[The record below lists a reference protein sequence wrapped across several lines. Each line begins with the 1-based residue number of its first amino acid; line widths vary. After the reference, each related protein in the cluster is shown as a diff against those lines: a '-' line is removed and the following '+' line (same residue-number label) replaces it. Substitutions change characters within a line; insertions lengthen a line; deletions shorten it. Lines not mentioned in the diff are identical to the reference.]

1 MLDKIILYF
10 LKYRLITLILMIILI
25 SWGIMVS
32 PFYGRNQ
39 ATALTRVSV
48 DALPDIGE
56 NQQIV
61 FTEWP
66 GRSPQDIEDQI
77 TNPLTSTLLGISGVT
92 SIRSS
97 SVFGFSSIY
106 VIFND
111 DKEYY
116 WTRARILE
124 KLNALPNDLLP
135 ENIRPTLGPD
145 ATALGQIFWYT
156 LEGRDAQGN
165 TTGGWDL
172 HEIRS
177 VQDFYVK
184 YGLSAVQG
192 VSEVASIGGFVQEYQ
207 VDVDPDLLKT
217 YDVSIDQVVRA
228 VKNANRDVGAKTME
242 INKIEY
248 LIRGL
253 GNLTSVTDLEYAV
266 VKMKGDV
273 PLRIKDIA
281 QVAIGPEIRRGILDK
296 EGAEVVGG
304 VVVSR
309 FGANP
314 MEVIEAIKRK
324 ISVLEQGMP
333 KKILENGIESTLTIV
348 PFYDRTQLI
357 KETLDTLWD
366 ALNLEVLI
374 TMIIVLI
381 MLFNLRAS
389 LMIAAVLPISI
400 LIVFILMRMFNVE
413 ANIVALSGI
422 AIAIGTLVDLGIILS
437 ENIVRHVKEG
447 SDHLFEKIKT
457 ATQEV
462 SGAIL
467 TAVATTIIS
476 FIPIFVLEAAEGK
489 LFRPL
494 AYTKTFALVTAL
506 LLTLLVL
513 PTIAYFLFGIKV
525 KEKKINILFNALLI
539 ATGCV
544 LLWVLPWAG
553 LFMMV
558 LGLSWLLKAYGP
570 WDNSWV
576 KNLPIGIMIVTS
588 IGLLAAHW
596 MPLGLNE
603 ALPLNILFIVL
614 ILGVILGL
622 LGLIT
627 FKYEYIL
634 NKCLTYK
641 KTFLSIPVLLIF
653 LAAHIWLGFEKVA
666 SPLTSALERV
676 GFTPDQYGPFIGLN
690 NQFPGLNSE
699 FMPSLNEGS
708 FLLMPSAMSHIGIEE
723 NKNILQTID
732 RRVAHI
738 PEISSVVG
746 KLGRVNS
753 ALDPAPISMYENTI
767 NYKPEYY
774 KNDQGDLVKFKIDES
789 QHFLLKSGMSYTN
802 DELLNQALSVDDLV
816 VDPEGSYFRNWRS
829 KIRSSDDIWEEIV
842 LESKVLGVTSAP
854 KLQPIETRLIML
866 QSGMRS
872 PIGIKIFGPDLQSIN
887 DFSFRLEPF
896 IRRAKSVNPET
907 VFADNI
913 IGKPYIMIHLERE
926 MIAKYGLSLESV
938 QQHIETAIGGVKVG
952 TAVNGKERYPIRVRY
967 PRERRDHPEALM
979 NIYVNTPTGGQVRL
993 GDLVTLDYERGPQVI
1008 KSEDAFLL
1016 GYLLLD
1022 KYPQYEIKDVI
1033 QELNEIIQEN
1043 IENGSLIVPTGVH
1056 YEFDGSFKH
1065 QIRAEKRL
1073 MIIVPLVLLVIFIIL
1088 YMQFKSITTSL
1099 MIFFGIAMAFSGGFI
1114 LMGLYH
1120 TDWFLNFTLFG
1131 TPMREV
1137 FQIQPINLSVA
1148 VWVGFIA
1155 LFGIATD
1162 DGVLMGT
1169 YLNQNF
1175 QKKKPS
1181 TIAEIRK
1188 ATTEAGLRRIR
1199 PAVMTTATTLIAL
1212 LPILTSSGRGS
1223 DIMIPMAIPIF
1234 GGMVIASITYFIV
1247 PVLYSWQKEIQ
1258 LKKGKS

>member
-10 LKYRLITLILMIILI
+10 LKYRLITLLLIITLI

-32 PFYGRNQ
+32 PFYGENQ
-39 ATALTRVSV
+39 IMPLKRVSI
-48 DALPDIGE
+48 DALPNIGE

-61 FTEWP
+61 FTEWA

-77 TNPLTSTLLGISGVT
+77 TNPLTSTLLGISGVKA
-92 SIRSS
+92 IRSS

-116 WTRARILE
+116 WTRTRILE
-124 KLNALPNDLLP
+124 KLNALPNNLLP
-135 ENIRPTLGPD
+135 ENILPTLGPD

-156 LEGRDAQGN
+156 LEGRDKQGN

-177 VQDFYVK
+177 IQDFYVK

-207 VDVDPDLLKT
+207 VDVDPDLLKI
-217 YDVSIDQVVRA
+217 YDVSIEQVVKA
-228 VKNANRDVGAKTME
+228 VKNTNRDVGAKTME

-253 GNLTSVTDLEYAV
+253 GNLTSISDLEYAI
-266 VKMKGDV
+266 VKMKGEV

-281 QVAIGPEIRRGILDK
+281 RVNLGPEVRRGILDK

-314 MEVIEAIKRK
+314 MEIIEAIKKK
-324 ISVLEQGMP
+324 ISVLEKGMP
-333 KKILENGIESTLTIV
+333 KKILDNGIESTLTIV
-348 PFYDRTQLI
+348 PFYDRTELI
-357 KETLDTLWD
+357 NETLETLWD

-374 TMIIVLI
+374 TIIIVLI

-389 LMIAAVLPISI
+389 LMIAAILPISI
-400 LIVFILMRMFNVE
+400 LIVFIMMRIFNIE
-413 ANIVALSGI
+413 ANIVAVSGI

-437 ENIVRHVKEG
+437 ENIIRHLKR
-447 SDHLFEKIKT
+447 SSNSLFEKIKT

-462 SGAIL
+462 SGAII
-467 TAVATTIIS
+467 TAVSTTIIS
-476 FIPIFVLEAAEGK
+476 FIPIFALEAAEGK

-506 LLTLLVL
+506 MLTLLVL

-525 KEKKINILFNALLI
+525 KEKKINILFNVILI
-539 ATGCV
+539 LTSSV
-544 LLWVLPWAG
+544 LLWKLPWVG
-553 LFMMV
+553 LFMMA
-558 LGLSWLLKAYGP
+558 LGLSWFLKTYGP
-570 WDNSWV
+570 WDNRWV
-576 KNLPIGIMIVTS
+576 NNLPVGIMILTS
-588 IGLLAAHW
+588 IGLLAIHW
-596 MPLGLNE
+596 MPLGINE
-603 ALPLNILFIVL
+603 TLLLNILFIIL
-614 ILGVILGL
+614 ILTIIIGL
-622 LGLIT
+622 FGLIT

-634 NKCLTYK
+634 TWCLNYK
-641 KTFLSIPVLLIF
+641 KTFLSIPVLIIL
-653 LAAHIWLGFEKVA
+653 LAVNIWLSFEKVA
-666 SPLTSALERV
+666 YPLIRAMEQI
-676 GFTPDQYGPFIGLN
+676 GFKPHQYEMVIGLKK
-690 NQFPGLNSE
+690 QFPGLNSE

-732 RRVAHI
+732 RRIAHI

-774 KNDQGDLVKFKIDES
+774 KNKQGNLVKFKIDKS
-789 QHFLLKSGMSYTN
+789 KRFILKSGMSYTN
-802 DELLNQALSVDDLV
+802 DELLNNALEVNDLII
-816 VDPEGSYFRNWRS
+816 DPEGSYFRNWRS
-829 KIRSSDDIWEEIV
+829 KIKSSDDIWEEII
-842 LESKVLGVTSAP
+842 LTSKMLGVTSAP

-872 PIGIKIFGPDLQSIN
+872 PIGIKIFGSDLQSIN
-887 DFSFRLEPF
+887 DFSFQLQPL
-896 IRRAKSVNPET
+896 IRQAKSVNPET
-907 VFADNI
+907 VFSDNI
-913 IGKPYIMIHLERE
+913 LGKPYIIIHLERE

-938 QQHIETAIGGVKVG
+938 QQHIETAIGGVKVS
-952 TAVNGKERYPIRVRY
+952 TVINGKERYPIRVRY
-967 PRERRDHPEALM
+967 PREWRDHPEALM
-979 NIYVNTPTGGQVRL
+979 NIYVKTPTGGQVRL
-993 GDLVTLDYERGPQVI
+993 GELVTLDYERGPQVI

-1022 KYPQYEIKDVI
+1022 KYPQYDIKEVI
-1033 QELNEIIQEN
+1033 QELNDIIEEN
-1043 IENGSLIVPTGVH
+1043 IEKGSLIVPTGVH
-1056 YEFDGSFKH
+1056 YEFDGNFKH

-1073 MIIVPLVLLVIFIIL
+1073 MIILPLVFLIIFIIL

-1099 MIFFGIAMAFSGGFI
+1099 MIFFGIIMAFSGGFI

-1120 TDWFLNFTLFG
+1120 TEWFLNFSLFG

-1148 VWVGFIA
+1148 VWVGFVA

-1169 YLNQNF
+1169 YLNQIF
-1175 QKKKPS
+1175 RKKKPNS
-1181 TIAEIRK
+1181 IAEIRK
-1188 ATTEAGLRRIR
+1188 ATLAAGLRRIK
-1199 PAVMTTATTLIAL
+1199 PAIMTTVTTLIAL

-1247 PVLYSWQKEIQ
+1247 PVLYSWKKEIQ
-1258 LKKGKS
+1258 LKKEKS

>member
-10 LKYRLITLILMIILI
+10 LKYRLITLILLVILI

-32 PFYGRNQ
+32 PFYGGDQ

-97 SVFGFSSIY
+97 SIFGFSSIY

-156 LEGRDAQGN
+156 LEGRDTQGN

-253 GNLTSVTDLEYAV
+253 GNLTSVSDLEYAV
-266 VKMKGDV
+266 VKMKGEV

-357 KETLDTLWD
+357 KETLNTLWD
-366 ALNLEVLI
+366 ALTLEVLI
-374 TMIIVLI
+374 TIIIVLI

-437 ENIVRHVKEG
+437 ENIIRHLKEG
-447 SDHLFEKIKT
+447 HESLFEKIKT

-513 PTIAYFLFGIKV
+513 PTLAYFLFGIKV
-525 KEKKINILFNALLI
+525 KEKKINMLFNVLLI
-539 ATGCV
+539 AAGCV
-544 LLWVLPWAG
+544 LLWILPWAG

-558 LGLSWLLKAYGP
+558 LGLSGFLKTYGP
-570 WDNSWV
+570 WDNCWV
-576 KNLPIGIMIVTS
+576 KNLPIGLMTVTS

-603 ALPLNILFIVL
+603 ALLLNILFIVL
-614 ILGVILGL
+614 ILGIILGL
-622 LGLIT
+622 LALIT
-627 FKYEYIL
+627 IKYEYIL

-653 LAAHIWLGFEKVA
+653 LAVHIWLGFEKVA
-666 SPLTSALERV
+666 SPLTSAMERV
-676 GFTPDQYGPFIGLN
+676 GLTPDQYGPFIGLN

-774 KNDQGDLVKFKIDES
+774 KNDQGDLVKFKTDES
-789 QHFLLKSGMSYTN
+789 QRFLLKSGMSYTN
-802 DELLNQALSVDDLV
+802 DEILNQALSLDDLV
-816 VDPEGSYFRNWRS
+816 VDPKGSYFRNWRS

-887 DFSFRLEPF
+887 DFSFQLEPF
-896 IRRAKSVNPET
+896 IRQAKSVNPET

-952 TAVNGKERYPIRVRY
+952 TAVNRKKRYPIRVRY

-979 NIYVNTPTGGQVRL
+979 NIYVNTPTGGQVKL

-1022 KYPQYEIKDVI
+1022 KYSQYEVKEVI

-1088 YMQFKSITTSL
+1088 YMQFKSITTSI
-1099 MIFFGIAMAFSGGFI
+1099 MVFFGIAMAFSGGFI
-1114 LMGLYH
+1114 MIGLYQ
-1120 TDWFLNFTLFG
+1120 TDWFLNFSLFG
-1131 TPMREV
+1131 APMREV

-1181 TIAEIRK
+1181 TVAEIRK

-1234 GGMVIASITYFIV
+1234 GGMFIASITYFIV

>member
-10 LKYRLITLILMIILI
+10 LKHRFITIMLMIILI
-25 SWGIMVS
+25 VWGIMVS
-32 PFYGRNQ
+32 PFYGENQ
-39 ATALTRVSV
+39 NTTLKRVSV

-61 FTEWP
+61 FTEWA
-66 GRSPQDIEDQI
+66 GHSPQDIEDQI
-77 TNPLTSTLLGISGVT
+77 TNPLTSTLLGISGVKA
-92 SIRSS
+92 IRSS
-97 SVFGFSSIY
+97 SFFGFSSIY
-106 VIFND
+106 VIFSD

-116 WTRARILE
+116 WTRTRILE

-135 ENIRPTLGPD
+135 ENIHPTLGPD

-156 LEGRDAQGN
+156 LEGRDDQGN
-165 TTGGWDL
+165 TTGGWSL
-172 HEIRS
+172 HEIRGI
-177 VQDFYVK
+177 QDFYVK

-207 VDVDPDLLKT
+207 VDVDPDLLKI
-217 YDVSIDQVVRA
+217 YDVSIEQVIIA
-228 VKNANRDVGAKTME
+228 VKNTNRDVGAKTME

-253 GNLTSVTDLEYAV
+253 GNLTSISDLEYAI
-266 VKMKGDV
+266 VKNKGKV

-281 QVAIGPEIRRGILDK
+281 KVTLGPDIRRGILDK

-304 VVVSR
+304 VIICR

-314 MEVIEAIKRK
+314 MEVIEAIKKK
-324 ISVLEQGMP
+324 ISTLEQGMP

-348 PFYDRTQLI
+348 PFYDRTELI
-357 KETLDTLWD
+357 KETLKTLWD
-366 ALNLEVLI
+366 ALNLEILI
-374 TMIIVLI
+374 TIIIVLI

-389 LMIAAVLPISI
+389 LIIAAILPISI
-400 LIVFILMRMFNVE
+400 LFVFILMRLFNVE

-422 AIAIGTLVDLGIILS
+422 AIAIGTVIDLGIILS
-437 ENIVRHVKEG
+437 ENIVRHLKQNG
-447 SDHLFEKIKT
+447 SSLFEKIRR

-467 TAVATTIIS
+467 TAVSTTIIS
-476 FIPIFVLEAAEGK
+476 FIPIFALEAAEGK

-494 AYTKTFALVTAL
+494 AYTKTFALITAL
-506 LLTLLVL
+506 LLTLLL
-513 PTIAYFLFGIKV
+513 IPTVAYFLFGIKV
-525 KEKKINILFNALLI
+525 KKKKVNLIFNTLI
-539 ATGCV
+539 IVTGTV
-544 LLWVLPWAG
+544 LLWELPWVG
-553 LFMMV
+553 IFMIAM
-558 LGLSWLLKAYGP
+558 GLSWFLKAYG
-570 WDNSWV
+570 SWNNRWIN
-576 KNLPIGIMIVTS
+576 NLPTGILILTS
-588 IGLLAAHW
+588 IGLLASQW
-596 MPLGLNE
+596 MPLGINE
-603 ALPLNILFIVL
+603 ALLLNILFIIL

-627 FKYEYIL
+627 LKYKYIL
-634 NKCLTYK
+634 TWCLIYK

-653 LAAHIWLGFEKVA
+653 LALFIWLGFEKVA
-666 SPLTSALERV
+666 YPLTRAMEMI
-676 GFTPDQYGPFIGLN
+676 GFKPHQYKMMIGLKK
-690 NQFPGLNSE
+690 QFPGLNSE

-723 NKNILQTID
+723 NKKILQTID
-732 RRVAHI
+732 RRVANI

-774 KNDQGDLVKFKIDES
+774 KNDQGNLVKFKTDKS
-789 QHFLLKSGMSYTN
+789 QRFILKSGESYTN
-802 DELLNQALSVDDLV
+802 DELLNKAIGVDNLII
-816 VDPEGSYFRNWRS
+816 DPKGNYFRNWRS
-829 KIRSSDDIWEEIV
+829 RINSSDDIWKEII
-842 LESKVLGVTSAP
+842 LASKVLGVTSAP

-872 PIGIKIFGPDLQSIN
+872 PIGIKIFGSDLQSIN
-887 DFSFRLEPF
+887 DFSFQLEPL
-896 IRRAKSVNPET
+896 IRQAKSVNPET

-913 IGKPYIMIHLERE
+913 IGKPYIMIHLKRKV
-926 MIAKYGLSLESV
+926 IAKYGLSIESV

-952 TAVNGKERYPIRVRY
+952 TSVSGKKRYPIRVRY
-967 PRERRDHPEALM
+967 PRERRDHPEALT
-979 NIYVNTPTGGQVRL
+979 NIYVDTPTSGQVRL
-993 GDLVTLDYERGPQVI
+993 GDLVTIDYERGPQVI

-1022 KYPQYEIKDVI
+1022 KYPEYDFKEVI
-1033 QELNEIIQEN
+1033 EELNEIIEKN
-1043 IENGSLIVPTGVH
+1043 IEKGSLIVPNGVH
-1056 YEFDGSFKH
+1056 YEFDGNFKH

-1073 MIIVPLVLLVIFIIL
+1073 MIIVPLVLLIIFIIL
-1088 YMQFKSITTSL
+1088 YMQFKTITTSL
-1099 MIFFGIAMAFSGGFI
+1099 MIFFGIIMAFSGGFI
-1114 LMGLYH
+1114 LMGLYQ
-1120 TDWFLNFTLFG
+1120 TDWFLNFSLFG
-1131 TPMREV
+1131 TQMREV

-1169 YLNQNF
+1169 YLNQIF
-1175 QKKKPS
+1175 QKKKPD
-1181 TIAEIRK
+1181 TIIQIRK
-1188 ATTEAGLRRIR
+1188 ATLEAGLRRIR

-1234 GGMVIASITYFIV
+1234 GGMVIASVTYFIV
-1247 PVLYSWQKEIQ
+1247 PVLYSWQKEIK
-1258 LKKGKS
+1258 LKNRKS

>member
-10 LKYRLITLILMIILI
+10 LKYRLITLILVTILI

-32 PFYGRNQ
+32 PFYGENQ
-39 ATALTRVSV
+39 TFPLARVSV

-56 NQQIV
+56 NQQII
-61 FTEWP
+61 FTQWD

-77 TNPLTSTLLGISGVT
+77 TNPLTSTLLGISGVKT
-92 SIRSS
+92 IRSS

-116 WTRARILE
+116 WARTRILE
-124 KLNALPNDLLP
+124 KLNTLPNDLLP
-135 ENIRPTLGPD
+135 ENIKPTLGPD

-165 TTGGWDL
+165 ITGGWDL

-207 VDVDPDLLKT
+207 IDVDPDLLKS
-217 YDVSIDQVVRA
+217 YDVSIEQVISA
-228 VKNANRDVGAKTME
+228 VKNSNRDVGAKTME

-253 GNLTSVTDLEYAV
+253 GNLTSVSDLEYGV
-266 VKMKGDV
+266 VKMKGEV

-281 QVAIGPEIRRGILDK
+281 QVTVGPEIRRGILDK

-333 KKILENGIESTLTIV
+333 KKILENGTKSTLTIV
-348 PFYDRTQLI
+348 PFYDRTKLI
-357 KETLDTLWD
+357 KETLNTLWD
-366 ALNLEVLI
+366 ALSLEVLI
-374 TMIIVLI
+374 TIIVVLI

-389 LMIAAVLPISI
+389 LIIAAVLPISI
-400 LIVFILMRMFNVE
+400 LIVFILMRFFNIE

-422 AIAIGTLVDLGIILS
+422 AIAIGTLVDLGIVLS
-437 ENIVRHVKEG
+437 ENIVRHLKKG
-447 SDHLFEKIKT
+447 NNSLFDKIKT

-476 FIPIFVLEAAEGK
+476 FIPIFALEAAEGK

-513 PTIAYFLFGIKV
+513 PTISYFLFGIKV
-525 KEKKINILFNALLI
+525 KERKISLLFNSLLI
-539 ATGCV
+539 VSGCIF
-544 LLWVLPWAG
+544 LWMLPWAG
-553 LFMMV
+553 IFMIL
-558 LGLSWLLKAYGP
+558 LGLSWFLKAYGP
-570 WDNSWV
+570 WDNKWV
-576 KNLPIGIMIVTS
+576 KNSSLGIIVLTS
-588 IGLLAAHW
+588 IGLLAINW

-603 ALPLNILFIVL
+603 NLILNILFIVL
-614 ILGVILGL
+614 ILGIILGL
-622 LGLIT
+622 LGLII

-634 NKCLTYK
+634 TKCLTYK
-641 KTFLSIPVLLIF
+641 KIFLSIPIFLIF
-653 LAAHIWLGFEKVA
+653 LAANIWLGFEKVA
-666 SPLTSALERV
+666 YPLTIALEQI
-676 GFTPDQYGPFIGLN
+676 GLKPDQYGIVIGLKN
-690 NQFPGLNSE
+690 RFPGLNSE

-738 PEISSVVG
+738 PEIESVVG

-767 NYKPEYY
+767 NYKSEYH
-774 KNDQGDLVKFKIDES
+774 KNNQGELVKFKTDGS
-789 QHFLLKSGMSYTN
+789 KRFVLKSGTSYTN
-802 DELLNQALSVDDLV
+802 DELLNLSLSVDDLIE
-816 VDPEGSYFRNWRS
+816 DTEGNYYRNWRS
-829 KIRSSDDIWEEIV
+829 KIKTSDDIWKEIAS
-842 LESKVLGVTSAP
+842 ESKVLGITSAP

-872 PIGIKIFGPDLQSIN
+872 PIGIKIFGPDLNSIN
-887 DFSFRLEPF
+887 EFSFQLEPL
-896 IRRAKSVNPET
+896 IKQAKSINPAS

-926 MIAKYGLSLESV
+926 MIAKFGLSIESV
-938 QQHIETAIGGVKVG
+938 QKQIETAIGGLNIG
-952 TAVNGKERYPIRVRY
+952 NAINGKKRYPIRVRY
-967 PRERRDHPEALM
+967 PRERRDHPEALL
-979 NIYVNTPTGGQVRL
+979 NIYVNTPADGQVRL
-993 GDLVTLDYERGPQVI
+993 GDLVTLNYEQGPQVI

-1022 KYPQYEIKDVI
+1022 KYPQYDTKEVVK
-1033 QELNEIIQEN
+1033 ELNEIIQEN
-1043 IENGSLIVPTGVH
+1043 IEKGSLILPNGVY

-1088 YMQFKSITTSL
+1088 YIQFKSTTTSL

-1114 LMGLYH
+1114 LIGLHH
-1120 TDWFLNFTLFG
+1120 TDWFLNFSLFG
-1131 TPMREV
+1131 TPMRDIFHV
-1137 FQIQPINLSVA
+1137 QSINLSLA

-1155 LFGIATD
+1155 SFGIATD

-1169 YLNQNF
+1169 YLRQNF
-1175 QKKKPS
+1175 KKKKPK
-1181 TIAEIRK
+1181 TIAQIRK
-1188 ATTEAGLRRIR
+1188 VTIEAGLRRIK

-1212 LPILTSSGRGS
+1212 LPILTSSERGS

-1234 GGMVIASITYFIV
+1234 GGMVTASITYFIV
-1247 PVLYSWQKEIQ
+1247 PVLYSWKKENQ
-1258 LKKGKS
+1258 LKKRKS